1 MEFVYDKHCL
11 QRARLSLALV
21 LGAYAVLLLW
31 NLHSGVIFYFDQ
43 AGNYCRGPLNAAGFL
58 APVVE
63 IVLLLFCYVRNRR
76 SVGRAMVRLV
86 WTVPPIVLLLVLY
99 QPVYHRDTGR
109 FDSAEAL
116 IRLSDD
122 QDQPISP
129 AEFIP
134 VAEENGLIDALS

>member
-1 MEFVYDKHCL
+1 MKHPDFKIKWQLMVYD
-11 QRARLSLALV
+11 ALV
-21 LGAYAVLLLW
+21 L
-31 NLHSGVIFYFDQ
+31 
-43 AGNYCRGPLNAAGFL
+43 
-58 APVVE
+58 
-63 IVLLLFCYVRNRR
+63 LFVD
-76 SVGRAMVRLV
+76 L
-86 WTVPPIVLLLVLY
+86 LLLVLY

>member
-1 MEFVYDKHCL
+1 MNYRMMGRFIAQILLLEGLFML
-11 QRARLSLALV
+11 PAMFISLAYRESTAAKAFV
-21 LGAYAVLLLW
+21 L
-31 NLHSGVIFYFDQ
+31 
-43 AGNYCRGPLNAAGFL
+43 
-58 APVVE
+58 
-63 IVLLLFCYVRNRR
+63 
-76 SVGRAMVRLV
+76 
-86 WTVPPIVLLLVLY
+86 TIVLLLVMY

-134 VAEENGLIDALS
+134 VAGENGLIDALS